1 MQKSVCYVNIYCGV
15 LLMTVVVG
23 FHRDVVSCELAWRAV
38 RRGAVEVSGS
48 GGVQRVWAWLRGRF
62 DVDRQSRLCTCLL
75 IMAVSRREICRE
87 ISCFSDV
94 GDADRLGVR
103 TFAPGHLLT
112 LPKKT
117 PRLRLGFEVW
127 A

>member
-1 MQKSVCYVNIYCGV
+1 MQKCVCYVNIYCGV

-48 GGVQRVWAWLRGRF
+48 CGVQRVWAWLRGRF

-75 IMAVSRREICRE
+75 IMAVSRREI
-87 ISCFSDV
+87 SCFSDV

-103 TFAPGHLLT
+103 TFAPRT
-112 LPKKT
+112 NAYPPQKNSPVT
-117 PRLRLGFEVW
+117 VRV
-127 A
+127 